1 MLSKCHYILNKK
13 ILKQLFIEGCF
24 VWGAHNFI
32 SLWVPKVYNLT
43 LLSDLS
49 MLPEYLTPP
58 VYLCDLYC
66 VLVFELILGKAGFIS
81 SSPCTPASLTAF
93 SFFPILLTNCT
104 ILLILPLWLIF
115 ISVFS
120 NQLVFISVFSNQLS
134 PTAFPSWWDSYI
146 DEKYA
151 PFKCQVTWWF
161 AYRLNKRSEEEF

>member
-1 MLSKCHYILNKK
+1 M
-13 ILKQLFIEGCF
+13 FIECCF

-32 SLWVPKVYNLT
+32 SLWAPKVYNLT
-43 LLSDLS
+43 LLSDLW

-58 VYLCDLYC
+58 VYLSDLYC
-66 VLVFELILGKAGFIS
+66 ILVFELILGKARFIS

-93 SFFPILLTNCT
+93 SFFLILLTNCT
-104 ILLILPLWLIF
+104 ILLILPLWL
-115 ISVFS
+115 
-120 NQLVFISVFSNQLS
+120 VFISVFSNQLS
-134 PTAFPSWWDSYI
+134 PTACPNWWDSYI